1 MSSSIS
7 VPPPLPHSVPPPV
20 PRTIASAPAR
30 VERER
35 GIFVGN
41 IRGIAFYLDASWFLL
56 LGLVIWSLASAY
68 FPYYLPGETTLFYFG
83 LSAISALVF
92 YLSLLLHELGHSV
105 VSQQCGI
112 PVPRITLSFIGGVA
126 EISREPDD
134 ARSELKIA
142 LGGPAVTV
150 VLILVYY
157 GASLAGELLQA
168 AAVAQMFHWLA
179 IANLFLLCFNAIP
192 GYPLDGGRVFRAL
205 IWMKTGRLQHAT
217 YISSRVGIVFAW
229 GLMIAGVFLLFKSP
243 IQAFVFFLIGTFLKN
258 AAAQGYEAAVQ
269 KETLGKTAIREVM
282 TSEPVIVPS
291 HLPLN
296 LVVDDYF
303 FTSHHS
309 AYPVCDSDGTFL
321 GILRLKQV
329 TTVPKERWPYTT
341 ARDIL
346 DPGDA
351 LESAIAPDASATE
364 VAQQMSSGGSGR
376 LAVLENGRIIGLV
389 TRHDIFRTVQIRSE
403 LA

>member
-1 MSSSIS
+1 MSSTTSAPPPLPRS
-7 VPPPLPHSVPPPV
+7 VPPPLP
-20 PRTIASAPAR
+20 PRTAVGPAR
-30 VERER
+30 ADRER

-41 IRGIAFYLDASWFLL
+41 IRGIGFYLDASWFLL

-68 FPYYLPGETTLFYFG
+68 FPYFLPGKSTLFYFG
-83 LSAISALVF
+83 LSAVSAILF

-105 VSQQCGI
+105 VSQNCGI
-112 PVPRITLSFIGGVA
+112 EVPRITLSFIGGIA
-126 EISREPDD
+126 EIAREPED
-134 ARSELKIA
+134 ARTELKIA

-150 VLILVYY
+150 VLILVFF
-157 GASLAGELLQA
+157 GASLAGELLQSA
-168 AAVAQMFHWLA
+168 STAQMFHWLA
-179 IANLFLLCFNAIP
+179 VANLFLLGFNAIP

-269 KETLGKTAIREVM
+269 KETLGKVTVREVM
-282 TSEPVIVPS
+282 TPDPIVIPG

-296 LVVDDYF
+296 LVVDDF
-303 FTSHHS
+303 FFCSHHS
-309 AYPVCDSDGTFL
+309 AYPVCDTEGLFL

-329 TTVPKERWPYTT
+329 TAVPKERWPYTT
-341 ARDIL
+341 AREIL
-346 DPGDA
+346 PPDDA
-351 LESAIAPDASATE
+351 VQSAVFPDATATE
-364 VAQQMSSGGSGR
+364 VAQSMSSGGSGR

-389 TRHDIFRTVQIRSE
+389 TRHDIFRYIQIRNE